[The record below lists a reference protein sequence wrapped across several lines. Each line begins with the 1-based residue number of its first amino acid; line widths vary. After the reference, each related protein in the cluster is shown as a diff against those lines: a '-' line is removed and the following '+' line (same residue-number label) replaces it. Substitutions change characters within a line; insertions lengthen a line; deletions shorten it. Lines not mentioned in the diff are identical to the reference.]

1 MTRFKLLGLLL
12 LYLLV
17 MILALMVVSNRHES
31 RKLFAELQKLEKQR
45 DELSANWSRLKLEQ
59 STLLNQ
65 VHVETEAQEKLGMQ
79 KPLAENIKV
88 IRE

>member
-1 MTRFKLLGLLL
+1 MSRASLLGLAF

-17 MILALMVVSNRHES
+17 IGLALVVVANRHQA
-31 RKLFAELQKLEKQR
+31 RQLFAEAQKLEK
-45 DELSANWSRLKLEQ
+45 ENAEISADWSRLKLEQ

-65 VHVETEAQEKLGMQ
+65 VFVESRAKQELGMQ
-79 KPLAENIKV
+79 KPSADNIKV

>member
-1 MTRFKLLGLLL
+1 MSRASLIGLAF

-17 MILALMVVSNRHES
+17 IGLALVVVANRHQA
-31 RKLFAELQKLEKQR
+31 RQLFAEVQKLEK
-45 DELSANWSRLKLEQ
+45 ENAEISADWSRLKLEQ

-65 VHVETEAQEKLGMQ
+65 VFVESRAKQELGMQ
-79 KPLAENIKV
+79 KPSADNIKV

>member
-1 MTRFKLLGLLL
+1 MNRGRLLGLGL

-17 MILALMVVSNRHES
+17 IGMALMVVANRHEA
-31 RKLFAELQKLEKQR
+31 RQLFAELQKLEKENA
-45 DELSANWSRLKLEQ
+45 ELSAEWSRLKLEQ

-65 VHVETEAQEKLGMQ
+65 VLVESRAKQELGMQ
-79 KPLAENIKV
+79 KPSADNIRV

>member
-1 MTRFKLLGLLL
+1 MSRATLLGLFL

-17 MILALMVVSNRHES
+17 IVLALVVVANRHHA
-31 RKLFAELQKLEKQR
+31 RQLFAEMQKLDKENA
-45 DELSANWSRLKLEQ
+45 ELSADWSRLRLEQ

-65 VHVETEAQEKLGMQ
+65 VFVESRAKQELGMQ
-79 KPLAENIKV
+79 KPSADNIKV